1 MRNRREA
8 FREPDGVGLVVLNSI
23 SSNKIETSHLKL
35 ERSEKYDSVKRG
47 FQDKWTIMKFLD
59 WF

>member
-47 FQDKWTIMKFLD
+47 FQDK
-59 WF
+59 